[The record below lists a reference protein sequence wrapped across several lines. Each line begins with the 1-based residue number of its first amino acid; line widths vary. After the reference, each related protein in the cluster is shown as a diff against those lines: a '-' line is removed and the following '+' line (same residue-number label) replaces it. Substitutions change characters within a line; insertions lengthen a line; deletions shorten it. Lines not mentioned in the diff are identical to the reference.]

1 MFLQQNLWKKYR
13 WQQKMVGKNSM
24 ELTAHKRV
32 LKLMGNR
39 FEITVVAAD
48 EYSAESKIDLAVAE
62 IKRIEKL
69 LTTFNDDSQT
79 NEINHNAGIK
89 PVKVDTEVFDLISR
103 SLKISTLTQGAFDI
117 TYGSIDKSL
126 WNFDVNMKQLP
137 DKETAQESVKLINYR
152 NVLLDAEAQTV
163 FLKEKGM
170 RIGFGGIGK
179 GYAADCAK
187 NILKKQG
194 IESGIVNAAGDLIT
208 WGTQP
213 NGKPWTIAIAD
224 PDQKMQPIS
233 TLNIS
238 NMAIATSGNYEKY
251 AVINGKKYAHT
262 INPKTGM
269 PVSGIKSV
277 SIICPSAELADAMA
291 TPVIVMGVKVGLDL
305 INQLQQI
312 ACVIIDD
319 NNQMY
324 TSKNIN
330 LKN

>member
-1 MFLQQNLWKKYR
+1 MCSIVHR
-13 WQQKMVGKNSM
+13 
-24 ELTAHKRV
+24 RI

-39 FEITVVAAD
+39 FEISVVAD
-48 EYSAESKIDLAVAE
+48 DKEWAEEKIDQAIIE

-69 LTTFNDDSQT
+69 LTTFSDDSQT
-79 NEINHNAGIK
+79 SEINRNAGIQ
-89 PVKVDTEVFDLISR
+89 PVKVDEEVFNLIGR
-103 SLKISTLTQGAFDI
+103 ALNISALTQGAFDI

-137 DKETAQESVKLINYR
+137 DRKTAQESVRLINYR
-152 NVLLDAEAQTV
+152 NVELDSSAQTV
-163 FLKEKGM
+163 FLKEAGM

-179 GYAADCAK
+179 GYAAGCAK
-187 NILKKQG
+187 TLLKEQG
-194 IESGIVNAAGDLIT
+194 VASGIVNAAGDLIT

-213 NGKPWTIAIAD
+213 EGKPWTIAIAD
-224 PDQKMQPIS
+224 PDQKVWPFS

-238 NMAIATSGNYEKY
+238 NVAIATSGNYEKY
-251 AVINGKKYAHT
+251 ALINGKKYSHT
-262 INPKTGM
+262 IDPKTGL

-291 TPVIVMGVKVGLDL
+291 TPVMVMGVKVGLDL

-319 NNQMY
+319 QNQVY

-330 LKN
+330 IKN